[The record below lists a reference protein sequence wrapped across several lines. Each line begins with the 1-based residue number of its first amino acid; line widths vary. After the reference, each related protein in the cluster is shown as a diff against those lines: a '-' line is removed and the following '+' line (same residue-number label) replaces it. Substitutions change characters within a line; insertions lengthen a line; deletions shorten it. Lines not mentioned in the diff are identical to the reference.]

1 MCRGLFKFFSC
12 EMYRDDFLK
21 GHLHFNSLNYFR
33 RAEASDSFK
42 QNDPYECCKIFQPN
56 SIKVFFGRQELKDLA
71 GPVSICYNDDVLKSY
86 IMCFSTI
93 RFDSQKQYASLDD
106 LKRDVLFSEKM
117 INYGEH
123 AVAIPRMELFVER
136 LEKAA
141 LKAGYGFAKGLV
153 NYYNFAKD
161 NVLDEYPKNA
171 FRKRREFS
179 YQREFRFLLR
189 KKDAVEEYVT
199 LEVGDLS
206 DIAQSCKSA
215 DLNGMLEINAG

>member
-12 EMYRDDFLK
+12 ETYRDDFLK

-33 RAEASDSFK
+33 NTEAFGIFK

-56 SIKVFFGRQELKDLA
+56 SIKVSFGQLELKDLA
-71 GPVSICYNDDVLKSY
+71 GPVSICYNEDVLKSY

-93 RFDSQKQYASLDD
+93 RFDSQRQYASLDD

-117 INYGEH
+117 INYGEY
-123 AVAIPRMELFVER
+123 VVVIPQAELFLER

-141 LKAGYGFAKGLV
+141 MKAGYGFAKGLV
-153 NYYNFAKD
+153 NYYDFSKD
-161 NVLDEYPKNA
+161 NISDEYPKIA
-171 FRKRREFS
+171 FQKRSEFS

-215 DLNGMLEINAG
+215 DLNGLLKINVG

>member
-1 MCRGLFKFFSC
+1 
-12 EMYRDDFLK
+12 
-21 GHLHFNSLNYFR
+21 
-33 RAEASDSFK
+33 
-42 QNDPYECCKIFQPN
+42 
-56 SIKVFFGRQELKDLA
+56 
-71 GPVSICYNDDVLKSY
+71 
-86 IMCFSTI
+86 MCFSTI

-106 LKRDVLFSEKM
+106 LKRNVLFSEKM

-141 LKAGYGFAKGLV
+141 LKEGYCLTKKTV
-153 NYYNFAKD
+153 NYYDFAKD
-161 NVLDEYPKNA
+161 NVLEEYPKNA

-189 KKDAVEEYVT
+189 KRDVVVEHVT

-215 DLNGMLEINAG
+215 DLNGLLKINVG

>member
-1 MCRGLFKFFSC
+1 MCRGLFKFFSR
-12 EMYRDDFLK
+12 EEYRDDFLK
-21 GHLHFNSLNYFR
+21 GRLYFNSLNYFR
-33 RAEASDSFK
+33 KAEVPDIFK

-56 SIKVFFGRQELKDLA
+56 SIKIFFGQQELKDLA

-117 INYGEH
+117 INYGKH
-123 AVAIPRMELFVER
+123 AVVIPRMELFVER
-136 LEKAA
+136 LKKAA
-141 LKAGYGFAKGLV
+141 LKKNLDFAMGPV
-153 NYYNFAKD
+153 NYYDFAKD

-189 KKDAVEEYVT
+189 KKDAVNEYVT

>member
-12 EMYRDDFLK
+12 ESYRDDFLR

-33 RAEASDSFK
+33 RAVASDSFK

-56 SIKVFFGRQELKDLA
+56 SIKVFFGQQELKDLA
-71 GPVSICYNDDVLKSY
+71 GPVSICCNDDVLKSY

-106 LKRDVLFSEKM
+106 LKRNVLFSEKM

-141 LKAGYGFAKGLV
+141 LKEGYCLTKKNV
-153 NYYNFAKD
+153 NYYDFAKD
-161 NVLDEYPKNA
+161 NVLEEYPKNA

-189 KKDAVEEYVT
+189 KRDVVVEHVT

-215 DLNGMLEINAG
+215 DLNGLLKINVG